1 MVEPVTSRALSFFSA
16 PTRRWFEGAFSEP
29 TAAQA
34 GAWEA
39 ISAGH
44 HALIVAPTGS
54 GKTLSAF
61 LWALD
66 RLHFENHGGE
76 GIGTGDDEGADAG
89 GRQAQQAGGR
99 GTRVLYISPLKAL
112 GVDVERNL
120 RAPLIGIAQTARQ
133 LGVEPPQV
141 RVGVRSGDTPAKER
155 RQLISNPPDIL
166 ITTPESLFL
175 MLTSKARSTLTQ
187 VHTVIID
194 EVHAVAGTKR
204 GAHLAVTLE
213 RLDQILETPAQRVGL
228 SATVE
233 PVETVARFLGG
244 SVPVQIV
251 RPPSAKE
258 WELTLSVPVPDMT
271 ALGGLNAY
279 GEGDNSFKQGSS
291 PRPAPAPAGSGA
303 YLDKLT
309 ERTRSQ
315 VRSLDAT
322 EFEDRAFDD
331 GAVQA
336 DTLADAGTRPEVS
349 VRLAESLPQG
359 VTVAEAL
366 GIRPVAGP
374 ALGSQPDEPSSDYFD
389 QPLPARTPGSQTGGE
404 QASAAQTSTAQASA
418 EQALWDAVGVFPG
431 EEAVASPQAQA
442 QAQTRTQPALTIEE
456 VQVAASAPGSGAGS
470 ETPNLNGYQASIWPH
485 VEERIVDL
493 VEANRS
499 IIVFANS
506 RGLAEK
512 LTARL
517 NEIYL
522 GRLEAR
528 GELGE
533 VTASASTGARTYAAT
548 GGEPKALADVLA
560 EALAKDTPARLEAD
574 DERLPG
580 AGASLP
586 LSTQSPAQVMG
597 GSATAAGAPP
607 VLARAHHGSV
617 SKDQRTLIEEALKSG
632 QLRCVVATSSLELG
646 IDMGH
651 VDLVIQVEAPHSVA
665 SGLQRVGRAGHQ
677 VGEVSRGYLYPKH
690 RGDLLNATVTVQ
702 RMLAGQI
709 EPLAIP
715 ANPLDILAQQTV
727 AACALGPISVE
738 AWFEALRATAPF
750 ATLPRAAFEAT
761 LDLLAGK
768 YPSDEFAE
776 LRPRIV
782 WDRDAGTIEGR
793 PGAQRLAVTSG
804 GTIPD
809 RGLFPVFIAGAEDS
823 KAPKRVGELDEEM
836 VYESRA
842 GDVIAL
848 GASSWR
854 IEDISHDRVTVTPAP
869 GVPGRLP
876 FWHGDSPGRPVD
888 LGRALGAFTR
898 ELALENSKDAGAA
911 HARLRGLGLDQW
923 AADNLLAYV
932 AEQAEATGQVPS
944 EKHLLVE
951 RFRDELGDWRLI
963 LHSPLGMP
971 VHSPWALAVGAR
983 AEERYGVNASAMA
996 ADDGI
1001 VLRIPAMEAEPP
1013 GADLFIF
1020 DPAELEDIVTE
1031 RVGNSALFASRFRE
1045 NAARALLLPRKD
1057 PGRRTPL
1064 WQQRQR
1070 SAQLL
1075 DVARKYPTFPLLLET
1090 ARECL
1095 QDVYDLPALTAL
1107 HKDLEAKKVR
1117 ISEVE
1122 TETPSPFA
1130 RTLLFG
1136 YVAQFL
1142 YDGDSPLAER
1152 RAAALALDP
1161 ALLAELLGKDE
1172 LRELLDVEV
1181 IRSTEARLQRTAAGY
1196 RLREVEGAA
1205 DLLRLLGPL
1214 TAAEAAQRLR
1224 VLLDQGTGE
1233 DAGTNAGAGSGEDAS
1248 APAAEAESGQPGE
1261 RVLTEAEATDHL
1273 EALVKAGRAL
1283 RFRLHGREL
1292 YAAIEDAARLRDA
1305 LGVPL
1310 PIGVPLAFLEPVEA
1324 PLVDLVARYARTHAP
1339 FTAAQAAEALG
1350 LGVSVVDTALRTLAA
1365 DRRVISGEFLPE
1377 ELRAELAAAR
1387 TGSTDPTYL
1396 AGTEWVDAAVLRT
1409 LRSRSLAALRADV
1422 EPVTPGTY
1430 ARFLP
1435 PWQHVGSWQVTETTA
1450 APGTFGAPAQPISV
1464 RRDESAMLSGYDGL
1478 LTVIDQLAGVR
1489 VPASALEPLIL
1500 KTRISDYTPALLDSA
1515 MSAGDV
1521 LWTGAGQLAGDD
1533 GWVALHLGES
1543 AALTLPD
1550 EVERTEA
1557 LAALGALENT
1567 IYELLTG
1574 GLFFSQIQTQ
1584 LATLAASLGN
1594 TPPSAQEIS
1603 TALWNLVWAG
1613 LVTGDTFAP
1622 VRALISGGASAHKV
1636 AAPAPRAR
1644 SVGMRRG
1651 ASRLSASRL
1660 GVGVGR
1666 APAVSAQVAPIDG
1679 GRWARIEA
1687 EPLDTTVAAAARAE
1701 LLMDRYGVLTRG
1713 AVAVEDTPGGFAGVY
1728 RVLST
1733 AEEKGLARRGYFI
1746 EGLGAAQFA
1755 TSSTVDRLRAADDTT
1770 AADEEGQGAAPGA
1783 SAYAPVRRTRQSVT
1797 LLAATDPANPY
1808 GAALPWPT
1816 PVPWDADRTPVKHK
1830 PGRKAGAVVVLVDGE
1845 LTLYLERG
1853 GKTLLPFTDSPER
1866 VEVAAP
1872 LIGQLVRA
1880 GVADKIVIETAGGVD
1895 VLSSPTPPP
1904 PAPDQPD
1911 ASGEA
1916 GAHPVL
1922 VLRRA
1927 LLAAGFYATPRG
1939 LRMRKD
1945 YT

>member
-1 MVEPVTSRALSFFSA
+1 MGAMAESAISRALSFFSA
-16 PTRRWFEGAFSEP
+16 PTRRWFEGAFSAP

-66 RLHFENHGGE
+66 RLHFENHGGRSL
-76 GIGTGDDEGADAG
+76 GSGDSGEPDAG
-89 GRQAQQAGGR
+89 GEQVQQATN

-141 RVGVRSGDTPAKER
+141 RVGVRSGDTSAKER

-244 SVPVQIV
+244 SVPVEIV

-258 WELTLSVPVPDMT
+258 RELTLSVPVPDMT
-271 ALGGLNAY
+271 ALGGPNAY
-279 GEGDNSFKQGSS
+279 GEGDNDFGGRNQHASGGQ
-291 PRPAPAPAGSGA
+291 PANATQTGKANGSGV
-303 YLDKLT
+303 YLDKLA
-309 ERTRSQ
+309 ERTRAKI
-315 VRSLDAT
+315 RSLDAV
-322 EFEDRAFDD
+322 ELENRSFDD
-331 GAVQA
+331 GAVHS
-336 DTLADAGTRPEVS
+336 DTLADTGTRPEAS
-349 VRLAESLPQG
+349 VQLAESLPQG

-374 ALGSQPDEPSSDYFD
+374 ALGLHPSPLKESDEQTLSSDSDYFD
-389 QPLPARTPGSQTGGE
+389 QPLPTRMPGGQTE
-404 QASAAQTSTAQASA
+404 NAPTAS

-431 EEAVASPQAQA
+431 EETRPVHPSPVQS
-442 QAQTRTQPALTIEE
+442 TLTIEE
-456 VQVAASAPGSGAGS
+456 VPVAASAPEEQSQGAG
-470 ETPNLNGYQASIWPH
+470 PNLNGYHASIWPH

-499 IIVFANS
+499 TIVFANS

-533 VTASASTGARTYAAT
+533 VTASAATGARTYAAT

-560 EALAKDTPARLEAD
+560 EALAKDAPAQLEAD
-574 DERLPG
+574 DARLPG
-580 AGASLP
+580 AGRSLP
-586 LSTQSPAQVMG
+586 LSTQPPAQMMG
-597 GSATAAGAPP
+597 GSATATGAPP

-702 RMLAGQI
+702 RMLAGKI

-854 IEDISHDRVTVTPAP
+854 IEDITHDRVTVTPAP

-888 LGRALGAFTR
+888 LGRALGTFTR
-898 ELALENSKDAGAA
+898 ELALDNSKDASAA
-911 HARLRGLGLDQW
+911 HARLRNIGLDEW

-932 AEQAEATGQVPS
+932 GEQAAATGQVPS

-1031 RVGNSALFASRFRE
+1031 KVGNSALFASRFRE

-1107 HKDLEAKKVR
+1107 HKDLESKKVS

-1152 RAAALALDP
+1152 RAAALSLDP
-1161 ALLAELLGKDE
+1161 TLLAELLGKDE

-1181 IRSTEARLQRTAAGY
+1181 IRSTEARLQRAAEGY
-1196 RLREVEGAA
+1196 RLRGVEGTA

-1214 TAAEAAQRLR
+1214 TAAEAASRLR
-1224 VLLDQGTGE
+1224 VLLEQ
-1233 DAGTNAGAGSGEDAS
+1233 DAD
-1248 APAAEAESGQPGE
+1248 APAPGAEAGKPSE

-1310 PIGVPLAFLEPVEA
+1310 PIGVPLAFLEPVDS
-1324 PLVDLVARYARTHAP
+1324 PLLDLVARYARTHAP
-1339 FTAAQAAEALG
+1339 FTAAQAAAALS

-1387 TGSTDPTYL
+1387 TGSTDPSFL
-1396 AGTEWVDAAVLRT
+1396 AGTEWVDASVLRT

-1422 EPVTPGTY
+1422 EPVTPDTY

-1435 PWQHVGSWQVTETTA
+1435 PWQHVGSWAVTTTTA
-1450 APGTFGAPAQPISV
+1450 APGTFGAPAQPV
-1464 RRDESAMLSGYDGL
+1464 TARRDEAAMLSGYDGL
-1478 LTVIDQLAGVR
+1478 LTVVDQLAGVR

-1500 KTRISDYTPALLDSA
+1500 KARISDYSPALLDSA

-1533 GWVALHLGES
+1533 GWVSLHLGES

-1550 EVERTEA
+1550 EVERVEA

-1567 IYELLTG
+1567 LYELLTG
-1574 GLFFSQIQTQ
+1574 GLFFTQIQTQ
-1584 LATLAASLGN
+1584 LAALATSLGN

-1666 APAVSAQVAPIDG
+1666 APAVSVQVAPIDG

-1687 EPLDTTVAAAARAE
+1687 EALDATVAAAARAE

-1728 RVLST
+1728 RVLSA

-1755 TSSTVDRLRAADDTT
+1755 TSSTVDRLREADGT
-1770 AADEEGQGAAPGA
+1770 APASEEEQGSAGDA
-1783 SAYAPVRRTRQSVT
+1783 SSYNPVRRTRQSVT

-1808 GAALPWPT
+1808 GAALPWPA

-1866 VEVAAP
+1866 VEASAP
-1872 LIGQLVRA
+1872 LICQLVRA

-1895 VLSSPTPPP
+1895 VLSSPAPLP
-1904 PAPDQPD
+1904 PATGQPE
-1911 ASGEA
+1911 APSEA
-1916 GAHPVL
+1916 GEHPVL